1 MGDLPALQQGLD
13 GHVDRLRG
21 SYNWAV
27 QKPAQPDAEVLVYRA
42 DVDTPQD
49 SRCVL
54 VRRVWTDGALSSPL
68 GFGPTGFGGGGAS
81 GDG

>member
-27 QKPAQPDAEVLVYRA
+27 EKPAQPDAEVLVYRA

-49 SRCVL
+49 SRCVR
-54 VRRVWTDGALSSPL
+54 VRRVWADGTR
-68 GFGPTGFGGGGAS
+68 FTGFEGGGGV
-81 GDG
+81 G